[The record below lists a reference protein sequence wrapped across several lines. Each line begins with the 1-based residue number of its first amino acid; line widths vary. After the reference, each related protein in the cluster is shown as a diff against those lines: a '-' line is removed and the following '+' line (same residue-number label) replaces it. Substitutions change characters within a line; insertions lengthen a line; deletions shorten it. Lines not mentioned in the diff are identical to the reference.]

1 MADTYMYDDQNGR
14 VAQQQNQMQPLQPPA
29 QKSMWDT
36 IKQNKM
42 AVIIGLLVLAGLI
55 WWFCMRKNTDAGA
68 AANVSVNLPNQT
80 PVVASVPANSR
91 LNLTKVRGGV
101 F

>member
-1 MADTYMYDDQNGR
+1 MADTYMYDQNSQMTQ
-14 VAQQQNQMQPLQPPA
+14 QQQNQMQPLQPPV
-29 QKSMWDT
+29 QKSLWDT

-55 WWFCMRKNTDAGA
+55 WWFCMRKNTDSGE
-68 AANVSVNLPNQT
+68 AANVSVNLPATT
-80 PVVASVPANSR
+80 PTVPNASR
-91 LNLTKVRGGV
+91 LNLTKVRGNM